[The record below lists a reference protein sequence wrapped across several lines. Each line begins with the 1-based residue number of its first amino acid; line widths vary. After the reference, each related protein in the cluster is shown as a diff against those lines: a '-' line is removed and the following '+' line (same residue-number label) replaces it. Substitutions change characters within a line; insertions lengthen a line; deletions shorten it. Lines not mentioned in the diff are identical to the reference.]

1 MTGDN
6 MPKYLIPDPIE
17 GYDPFCVKLT
27 LPDNLEYRAAVRG
40 QLTALGK
47 WFVWEETQGDEGRQ
61 AAEYIRQYIHMAEWD
76 VACESE
82 DECDEDDTWADELAA
97 LADGVIGMGMVG
109 GAIRAIGYAIE
120 DVGELVVN
128 TILPIVGV
136 TFLAVGAAYVVTLL
150 LGGLAI
156 GTVAVAAGE
165 VVEVVISTG
174 ASASNIIE
182 FAAAVA
188 LAA

>member
-47 WFVWEETQGDEGRQ
+47 WFTWEETPNDSGRL
-61 AAEYIRQYIHMAEWD
+61 AAEYMRQFIHLAEWD
-76 VACESE
+76 VPCEAE

-97 LADGVIGMGMVG
+97 LADGVIGGTMVG
-109 GAIRAIGYAIE
+109 GAIRAIGYAI
-120 DVGELVVN
+120 DDIGELIVE
-128 TILPIVGV
+128 TALPLIGI
-136 TFLAVGAAYVVTLL
+136 TLLGLGAAYVVTLL
-150 LGGLAI
+150 LGGVTI

-165 VVEVVISTG
+165 TVEVLVQTG
-174 ASASNIIE
+174 ATVSNIIE
-182 FAAAVA
+182 FAAQVA